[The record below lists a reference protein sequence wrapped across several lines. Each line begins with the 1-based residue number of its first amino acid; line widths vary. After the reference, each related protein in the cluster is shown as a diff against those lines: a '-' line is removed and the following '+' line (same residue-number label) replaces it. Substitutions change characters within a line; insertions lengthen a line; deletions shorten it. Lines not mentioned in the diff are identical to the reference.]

1 MPAWGRVGAAAV
13 LAFAFLAAAGC
24 GGAPQ
29 IIDYAPERGSSGV
42 ATNAPIRVDFDR
54 AVDRA
59 SVASRF
65 AISPRA
71 TGHLTWPSAREL
83 LFVQDTPLRTDTYY
97 QVLLHAGYR
106 SAGGGAADLDHT
118 WYFRTEGPL
127 QVTDSSPA
135 GAQTGVDPA
144 AYLDVTFNHRMS
156 AASVAAG
163 FQLSPPVPVSATLAA
178 GDPFH
183 VIVAPSGLLTAGT
196 AYTLTVTTSVKD
208 AHGNPL
214 PRPSEIAFRTGPT
227 RPLHGWITC
236 LATPAAGGS
245 STGDLWMVDPNRLPR
260 ELLAG
265 PISDYEWAPSA
276 DELTVETGQRSWEAR
291 RLDGSAITFA
301 PAADRVLSLG
311 GDRGFVYLD
320 HGTLGVLN
328 APGAPVPL
336 AEGVSELALSPD
348 GQQVAYT
355 IPDAAGTQLWL
366 LSVEL
371 RSRYELGVEPGA
383 VAGLAW
389 APDSSRVAYQVL
401 TAAGSA
407 IRVRVLSSPAATT
420 VAAGS
425 VSAPAWDADSSHLY
439 LLAVRGTPGTV
450 RLYRIPTTA
459 GAQTLTPGTALPAPA
474 GVAVGAPQPSP
485 DGHQVAFDGT
495 DVHGDEIW
503 LMNSDGTGLVRLT
516 GGPDY
521 AYSCRAPRWTP
532 PA

>member
-1 MPAWGRVGAAAV
+1 MPAWRRVGTAAIA
-13 LAFAFLAAAGC
+13 AIASLAAAGC

-29 IIDYAPERGSSGV
+29 IIDYSPERGSTGV

-65 AISPRA
+65 AISPA
-71 TGHLTWPSAREL
+71 AAGHVTWPNAREL
-83 LFVQDTPLRTDTYY
+83 LFVEEAPLRTDTSY

-127 QVTDSSPA
+127 QVTDSTPA

-144 AYLDVTFNHRMS
+144 AYLDVSFNHRMS
-156 AASVAAG
+156 AGSLASG
-163 FQLSPPVPVSATLAA
+163 FQLAPPVAVSATLAA
-178 GDPFH
+178 DDPFH
-183 VIVAPSGLLTAGT
+183 VIVAPSGLLAAET
-196 AYTLTVTTSVKD
+196 AYTLTITTAVKD

-214 PRPSEIAFRTGPT
+214 PTASEIAFRTGPT
-227 RPLHGWITC
+227 RPLRGWITC
-236 LATPAAGGS
+236 LATPAAGGPS
-245 STGDLWMVDPNRLPR
+245 GGDLWMVDSNRLPR

-276 DELTVETGQRSWEAR
+276 DEVTVETGPRAWEDR
-291 RLDGSAITFA
+291 RLDGTAVTFA
-301 PAADRVLSLG
+301 TAADHVLALG
-311 GDRGFVYLD
+311 RDRGFVYVD
-320 HGTLGVLN
+320 QGTLGLLK
-328 APGAPVPL
+328 ADGSPVPL
-336 AEGVSELALSPD
+336 AQGVSEIALSPD

-355 IPDAAGTQLWL
+355 LADAAGTQLWL

-371 RSRYELGVEPGA
+371 RSRYQLGAEPGA
-383 VAGLAW
+383 VTGLAW
-389 APDSSRVAYQVL
+389 APDSSRLAYQVL
-401 TAAGSA
+401 TVAGAA
-407 IRVRVLSSPAATT
+407 IRVRVISGPTATT
-420 VAAGS
+420 VAAGD

-439 LLAVRGTPGTV
+439 LLAARGTPTAE

-459 GAQTLTPGTALPAPA
+459 GRQTLTPGTALATPA

-485 DGHQVAFDGT
+485 DGHQVAFEGSDQ
-495 DVHGDEIW
+495 HGVEIW

-532 PA
+532 A